1 MRSIKTIVSEL
12 LAEED
17 KWAANPSDVWGLP
30 TGYHAYDLITGGIH
44 KSELTV
50 WGFRT
55 SEGKTAFLMP
65 VLFNIANHL
74 IDKEYETGEPQG
86 KILVYSPEMTDGA
99 LLRRY
104 VSLKSEVPSRLL
116 RKGKATE
123 EQRRK
128 WREKAALMEVY
139 DSIVGIEAG
148 ETILID
154 DLVNTVE
161 ETIRKHHDEG
171 GVALVAVD
179 YLQLIQGNGFQRYDQ
194 VTDVSRRLKKL
205 TIKHHIPLIA
215 TAQFR
220 RTEWKGGDDPP
231 PRPYASD
238 LKESGDIEN
247 SADVVGIGW
256 RKPVKRGDSWDIGNQ
271 AHFYLEK
278 HRDGPR
284 GNFPMYYDAA
294 LTKYNSQDEEVF
306 IDGET

>member
-55 SEGKTAFLMP
+55 SEGKTAFLVP
-65 VLFNIANHL
+65 ALFNVANYL

-86 KILVYSPEMTDGA
+86 RVLVYSPEMTDTA
-99 LLRRY
+99 LLQRY
-104 VSLKSEVPSRLL
+104 ISLKAEVPSRLL

-128 WREKAALMEVY
+128 WREKASLMQVY
-139 DSIVGIEAG
+139 DNIVNIEAG
-148 ETILID
+148 ETILMD
-154 DLVNTVE
+154 DLAATIE
-161 ETIRKHHDEG
+161 EATRKYRDEG

-179 YLQLIQGNGFQRYDQ
+179 YLQLIQGNGFRTYDQ

-205 TIKHHIPLIA
+205 TIKYRLPIIA
-215 TAQFR
+215 MSQFR
-220 RTEWKGGDDPP
+220 RVDFGETGEPT
-231 PRPYASD
+231 RPYSAE

-247 SADVVGIGW
+247 SADNIGIGW
-256 RKPVKRGDSWDIGNQ
+256 RKPVKRGDSWEPGNM
-271 AHFYLEK
+271 AHFWVDK
-278 HRDGPR
+278 HRNGPR
-284 GNFPMYYDAA
+284 GNFKMIYNPS
-294 LTKYNSQDEEVF
+294 LTQYLSDDEEVH